1 PVYHKHT
8 FIVLYVDFKPQSG
21 GGKCFNCYPA
31 GVNITLANF
40 NETKGPLCVDTSHF
54 TTKYV
59 AVYANVGRWSASIN
73 TGNCPFSFG
82 KVNNF
87 VKFGS
92 VCFSLKDIPGGC
104 AMPIVANWAYSK
116 YYTIGSLYVSWSDGD
131 GITGVPQPV
140 EGVENLY
147 FQ

>member
-1 PVYHKHT
+1 GGRPLPVYHKHM
-8 FIVLYVDFKPQSG
+8 FIVLYVDFKLQSG
-21 GGKCFNCYPA
+21 VGRCFNCRPA
-31 GVNITLANF
+31 VVNITLANF

-54 TTKYV
+54 TTKFV
-59 AVYANVGRWSASIN
+59 GANFGRWSASIN

-104 AMPIVANWAYSK
+104 AMPIVANLAYLNS
-116 YYTIGSLYVSWSDGD
+116 YTIGTLYVSWSDGD

-140 EGVENLY
+140 EGV
-147 FQ
+147 